1 MKKLTKHRIKAWTE
15 RIPRKKRFLLY
26 LLTILCLVF
35 LFYIF
40 IGAPALSWQ
49 HRYRRV
55 EKAHLIGPGQIL
67 GYEEVSGIAFSK
79 VVVAKTIYGV
89 IVCHIDEYAEDYGL
103 LLYLPQRGRIT
114 VTAAPQLLAP
124 MEFDSEMDTVTVFAV
139 DDYPEAVRA
148 ELDLELYWQQ
158 QQDEEAVRPVFH
170 LSAQREQEGYF
181 RFDAPF
187 ESLDEEN
194 PERKALK
201 LFSDYTR
208 NYPQWRDQ
216 WIIPENAYK
225 ATVRLYNSGGQ
236 LIAEESLYLFEE

>member
-15 RIPRKKRFLLY
+15 RIPRKIRFLLY
-26 LLTILCLVF
+26 VLMILCLVF

-55 EKAHLIGPGQIL
+55 ERAHLIGPGQIL
-67 GYEEVSGIAFSK
+67 GYEEVSGTVFSK
-79 VVVAKTIYGV
+79 VVVAKTAYGV

-103 LLYLPQRGRIT
+103 LLHLPQKGRIT

-124 MEFDSEMDTVTVFAV
+124 MEFDFEMDTVTVFAV

-158 QQDEEAVRPVFH
+158 HQDEDAVRPVFY

-187 ESLDEEN
+187 ESLGEEN
-194 PERKALK
+194 LQRKALE
-201 LFSDYTR
+201 LFSQYTR
-208 NYPQWRDQ
+208 NYPQWRGR
-216 WIIPENAYK
+216 WIVPDDAYN

-236 LIAEESLYLFEE
+236 LVAEETVKLFE